1 MKFLKI
7 SILIVL
13 TYLNSS
19 YAQNIETKRPEKPNV
34 VLLLIDDLG
43 WQDVKC
49 YDIDAPS
56 PFETPNIDKLAKDG
70 VLFWQAYSPAPT
82 CSPTRGAI
90 LSGKHPA
97 RLQRTHVVGG
107 YPPLPDNESSS
118 TLITPWFSGRLATKE
133 KIIPETLKE
142 NGYYTGH
149 IGKWHIAVEHNASP
163 TAIEHGFDLSQ
174 SDRGVTKNTPNR
186 LGSEQFATNDL
197 NDPYRLDENGFPKD
211 QNNINALNFL
221 KKANSDKP
229 FFLYYAS
236 WLVHAPIHT
245 RSKALL
251 EKYCKKMNV
260 PYPTDPEK
268 WMVEGQKNPYYAAM
282 VEMMDYYIGQIINH
296 LKTTDDA
303 RWPGHKLIENTY
315 LIFTSDNGGMEQIP
329 GEIITDNYPLDKGKI
344 NAKEGGIRVPLIISG
359 PRIKAGQ
366 QSNVIA
372 SGLDFYPTILSW
384 TNSKADKNQVFDG
397 ADLSK
402 LLSQN
407 PQDPNLILNQN
418 GNLRNSII
426 EHFPHAAGMH
436 STLRLGDFKLIKNY
450 DPRKTPLELFQLY
463 DGGLKRKDIEEMKNL
478 ASEMPS
484 KTKEMNLRLEKEL
497 KNMEASFPYYNP
509 YSKFEIKNIN
519 GIPEPLTF
527 TQEGE
532 QLLMSFKENGNKVI
546 KADLIYT
553 LNGGQKYEEWYRVE
567 ATVNNGRVIAALPK
581 GTTHFVFNLIDDH
594 NFLVSYPRLGSP
606 AQYKK
611 LSYSANAFKVK

>member
-56 PFETPNIDKLAKDG
+56 PYETPNIDKLAKDG
-70 VLFWQAYSPAPT
+70 ILFWQAYSPAPT

-163 TAIEHGFDLSQ
+163 TAIEHGFDHSQ

-229 FFLYYAS
+229 FFLYYA
-236 WLVHAPIHT
+236 
-245 RSKALL
+245 
-251 EKYCKKMNV
+251 
-260 PYPTDPEK
+260 
-268 WMVEGQKNPYYAAM
+268 
-282 VEMMDYYIGQIINH
+282 
-296 LKTTDDA
+296 
-303 RWPGHKLIENTY
+303 
-315 LIFTSDNGGMEQIP
+315 
-329 GEIITDNYPLDKGKI
+329 
-344 NAKEGGIRVPLIISG
+344 
-359 PRIKAGQ
+359 
-366 QSNVIA
+366 
-372 SGLDFYPTILSW
+372 
-384 TNSKADKNQVFDG
+384 
-397 ADLSK
+397 
-402 LLSQN
+402 
-407 PQDPNLILNQN
+407 
-418 GNLRNSII
+418 
-426 EHFPHAAGMH
+426 
-436 STLRLGDFKLIKNY
+436 
-450 DPRKTPLELFQLY
+450 
-463 DGGLKRKDIEEMKNL
+463 
-478 ASEMPS
+478 
-484 KTKEMNLRLEKEL
+484 
-497 KNMEASFPYYNP
+497 
-509 YSKFEIKNIN
+509 
-519 GIPEPLTF
+519 
-527 TQEGE
+527 
-532 QLLMSFKENGNKVI
+532 
-546 KADLIYT
+546 
-553 LNGGQKYEEWYRVE
+553 
-567 ATVNNGRVIAALPK
+567 
-581 GTTHFVFNLIDDH
+581 
-594 NFLVSYPRLGSP
+594 
-606 AQYKK
+606 
-611 LSYSANAFKVK
+611 

>member
-407 PQDPNLILNQN
+407 PQDPNLILNQS